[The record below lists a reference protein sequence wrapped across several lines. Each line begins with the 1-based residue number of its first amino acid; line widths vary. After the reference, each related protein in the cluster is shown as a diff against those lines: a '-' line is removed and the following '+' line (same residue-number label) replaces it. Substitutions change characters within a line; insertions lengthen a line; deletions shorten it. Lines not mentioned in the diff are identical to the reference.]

1 MILVKKLC
9 SVSVNL
15 PRRYVVFMVCFF
27 SIFLILEMFKI
38 QNKKLGSHLCSGG
51 ENEDVDFSWFRLA

>member
-9 SVSVNL
+9 SLSVNL